1 MAPVGRLSDY
11 VAMDCKQRSIE
22 SGTPSTDTRFSD
34 IHLDKVCAYLTP
46 SEDEGPIERPTRAYS
61 VGSRPDGLREKID
74 KYVFIALKY
83 FYVNVFKFNTL
94 FLELMLIERE
104 HEHFQLAV
112 VADYLLLD

>member
-1 MAPVGRLSDY
+1 MAQTEFTSLEGYVPMAPVGKTSDY
-11 VAMDCKQRSIE
+11 ISMDCKQESIE

-74 KYVFIALKY
+74 
-83 FYVNVFKFNTL
+83 
-94 FLELMLIERE
+94 R
-104 HEHFQLAV
+104 
-112 VADYLLLD
+112 YLLIV